1 MLEQNRSTKEN
12 KFVLAPEERVALIE
26 SKIERANAQLE
37 SMIAQ
42 IEAVKRIRQ
51 NSK

>member
-1 MLEQNRSTKEN
+1 MLERKTSTKEN
-12 KFVLAPEERVALIE
+12 KFVLAPAERVALIE

-37 SMIAQ
+37 SMMAQ
-42 IEAVKRIRQ
+42 IEAAKRIQQ

>member
-1 MLEQNRSTKEN
+1 MLERKTSTKEN

-26 SKIERANAQLE
+26 SKVARATAQLQ

-42 IEAVKRIRQ
+42 IEAVKRIKQ